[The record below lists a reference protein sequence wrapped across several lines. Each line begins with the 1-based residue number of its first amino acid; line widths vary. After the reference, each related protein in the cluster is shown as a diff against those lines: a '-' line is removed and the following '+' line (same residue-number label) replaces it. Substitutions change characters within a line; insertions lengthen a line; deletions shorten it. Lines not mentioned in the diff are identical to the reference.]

1 MGCMEF
7 IIPLLLL
14 AVSGLVVWG
23 FIAFLGKSTGTN
35 NADATAGARGKPA
48 LFDRM
53 SEDGAVAAANRLDED
68 THTKVYRYLA
78 VGQLAQAAEV
88 YHKATGVG
96 RIEAFVDVQ
105 ALYQFPQEHGDE
117 AQENSDDA
125 PLEDVAGSDPFIP
138 AGHDAEQE
146 VTDLTVPAEWLEQVE
161 DTPQPQQFEVQISR
175 ESETITMSSD
185 DLPPWIRDQ
194 IEAMVRDE
202 RLDDA
207 AETLTEHTVL
217 EQHEAQD
224 LIKIIAQQIHTTD
237 DDGKE

>member
-1 MGCMEF
+1 MGGMEF

-14 AVSGLVVWG
+14 AVSGLAVWA
-23 FIAFLGKSTGTN
+23 FIAFLGKSSGTSN
-35 NADATAGARGKPA
+35 TNATAGARGKPA

-53 SEDGAVAAANRLDED
+53 SEEGAVAAANRLDED
-68 THTKVYRYLA
+68 THNKVYRYLA

-117 AQENSDDA
+117 A
-125 PLEDVAGSDPFIP
+125 PLEDVAGSDPFVP
-138 AGHDAEQE
+138 AGDDVEQE
-146 VTDLTVPAEWLEQVE
+146 VTDLTVPAEWLEQVD

-175 ESETITMSSD
+175 ESETISMSSE

-194 IEAMVRDE
+194 IEAMVRDD

-217 EQHEAQD
+217 EENEAQD

>member
-1 MGCMEF
+1 MEF

-14 AVSGLVVWG
+14 AVSALLVWG
-23 FIAFLGKSTGTN
+23 LIAFLGRSSGLQN
-35 NADATAGARGKPA
+35 ESAGSRGKSPA

-53 SEDGAVAAANRLDED
+53 SEEGASAAARRLDEES
-68 THTKVYRYLA
+68 HNKVYRYLA
-78 VGQLAQAAEV
+78 VGQLAQAADV

-105 ALYQFPQEHGDE
+105 ALYQFPQEHVAESDE
-117 AQENSDDA
+117 SV

-138 AGHDAEQE
+138 ADEQE
-146 VTDLTVPAEWLEQVE
+146 VTDLTVPDEWLELSA
-161 DTPQPQQFEVQISR
+161 PAKQQRFEVQISR
-175 ESETITMSSD
+175 ESETISMSSEE
-185 DLPPWIRDQ
+185 LPPWIRDQ

-217 EQHEAQD
+217 QQTEAQD
-224 LIKIIAQQIHTTD
+224 LIKVIAQQIHAAD
-237 DDGKE
+237 DDSKE

>member
-1 MGCMEF
+1 MGRMEF

-14 AVSGLVVWG
+14 VVSALFVWG
-23 FIAFLGKSTGTN
+23 LIAFLGRSAGTQRK
-35 NADATAGARGKPA
+35 NATPGPRGKSPA

-53 SEDGAVAAANRLDED
+53 SEDGAAAAAQRLDED
-68 THTKVYRYLA
+68 THTQVYRFLA

-105 ALYQFPQEHGDE
+105 ALYQFPQEHV
-117 AQENSDDA
+117 AA
-125 PLEDVAGSDPFIP
+125 PLEDVAGSDPFVP
-138 AGHDAEQE
+138 ADETEQE
-146 VTDLTVPAEWLEQVE
+146 VTDLTVPDEWLAMEE
-161 DTPQPQQFEVQISR
+161 PAKPQRFEVQINR
-175 ESETITMSSD
+175 DSETISMSSEE
-185 DLPPWIRDQ
+185 LPPWIRDQ
-194 IEAMVRDE
+194 IEAMVRDD

-217 EQHEAQD
+217 KQTEAQD
-224 LIKIIAQQIHTTD
+224 LIKIIAQQIHATD

>member
-1 MGCMEF
+1 MGRMEF

-14 AVSGLVVWG
+14 AVSGLFVWG
-23 FIAFLGKSTGTN
+23 LIAFLGRSAGNQPK
-35 NADATAGARGKPA
+35 NAGPNPRGKSPA

-53 SEDGAVAAANRLDED
+53 SEDGAAAAAQRLDEE
-68 THTKVYRYLA
+68 THTKVYRHLA

-105 ALYQFPQEHGDE
+105 ALYQFPQEHSPE
-117 AQENSDDA
+117 
-125 PLEDVAGSDPFIP
+125 PLEDVAGSDPFVP
-138 AGHDAEQE
+138 ADNVEQE
-146 VTDLTVPAEWLEQVE
+146 VTDLTVPQEWLELQE
-161 DTPQPQQFEVQISR
+161 PTKPQRFEVEINR
-175 ESETITMSSD
+175 ESETVAMSSE

-194 IEAMVRDE
+194 IEAMVRDD

-217 EQHEAQD
+217 EQAEAQD
-224 LIKIIAQQIHTTD
+224 LIKIIAQQLHTTD
-237 DDGKE
+237 DDSKE